1 MKRSSYKHS
10 ISNGFI
16 NDKALRKYNQLLQ
29 GRILPDFPLDFI
41 GTMYFPDFY
50 GFKSVLGAGS
60 YAVVVEVVEHLTKR
74 DFAMKVNYQA
84 PLDPFQNQ
92 HAL

>member
-1 MKRSSYKHS
+1 
-10 ISNGFI
+10 
-16 NDKALRKYNQLLQ
+16 
-29 GRILPDFPLDFI
+29 
-41 GTMYFPDFY
+41 
-50 GFKSVLGAGS
+50 
-60 YAVVVEVVEHLTKR
+60 VVEVVEHLTKR